1 MLIKCGLQSHL
12 KRNEGSKLHCGCIYK
27 VLTKATVSIETN
39 GQGIQKYIQ
48 R

>member
-1 MLIKCGLQSHL
+1 MDYKVTWSEMKALNYIVDVY
-12 KRNEGSKLHCGCIYK
+12 NYK

-39 GQGIQKYIQ
+39 GQGIQKYTQ